1 MLVRREQWH
10 RPIPSDICETW
21 PSPLGNV
28 NSEKLRLY
36 RMTTIVFPLLKRV
49 IRTVVAEMQRTPSIP
64 GWWKMT
70 AKEVPSTFNARAE
83 TVAQKPM
90 FRSAFKRTRCIV
102 PASG

>member
-1 MLVRREQWH
+1 
-10 RPIPSDICETW
+10 
-21 PSPLGNV
+21 
-28 NSEKLRLY
+28 
-36 RMTTIVFPLLKRV
+36 MTTIVFPLLKRV